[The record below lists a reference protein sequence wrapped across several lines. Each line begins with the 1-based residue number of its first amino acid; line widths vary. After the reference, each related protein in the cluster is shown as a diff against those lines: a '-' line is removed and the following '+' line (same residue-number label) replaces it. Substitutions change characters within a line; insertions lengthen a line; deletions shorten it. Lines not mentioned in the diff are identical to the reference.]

1 MLTRRFSLGVFA
13 VLLLVA
19 SGLALAKGRLG
30 FSVEAAT
37 NDGSTLT
44 QVKVAS
50 VSPGSPAALAGLRA
64 GDVITQLDGKPVEG
78 LKDTQLKAR
87 LGSVKPGER
96 IKLLVLRAE
105 GKSVPIE
112 ILAAGDA

>member
-1 MLTRRFSLGVFA
+1 MLSRRSNLGLIALF
-13 VLLLVA
+13 LLLA
-19 SGLALAKGRLG
+19 SGLAFAKGRLG

-50 VSPGSPAALAGLRA
+50 VSPGSPAELAGLRA
-64 GDVITQLDGKPVEG
+64 GDIITELDGKRVEG
-78 LKDTQLKAR
+78 SKGAQLKVR

-96 IKLLVLRAE
+96 IKLRVLRAE

-112 ILAAGDA
+112 ILAAGA